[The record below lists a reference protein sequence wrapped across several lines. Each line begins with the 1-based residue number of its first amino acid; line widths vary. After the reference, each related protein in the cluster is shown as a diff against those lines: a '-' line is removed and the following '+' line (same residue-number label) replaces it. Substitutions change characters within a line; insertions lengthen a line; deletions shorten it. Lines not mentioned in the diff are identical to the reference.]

1 MNKKHGNRP
10 CWRKLRL
17 AYRESARFYD
27 LFASENDVQYYKEL
41 GLKCGSALEIGVGT
55 ARVALE
61 LARAGV
67 EVWGID
73 NSPQMLKEA
82 KKKLQKESEN
92 VQSRVR
98 LFESDMRS
106 FSLDRTFPLAYI
118 PSSTIQHC
126 AMQEDQI
133 SCLKAIN
140 KHLSKNGLLAFNL
153 ILPSS
158 TYNNCVRF
166 IGKATDGNSTVMRFI
181 SYHPNWQEQL
191 LEVLLLFEVYKSGVM
206 TKRICDAST
215 IAMIGK
221 QEMLRLLKKT
231 GFRVEKVYGDY
242 NKSEK
247 TVDQVVIEARRV

>member
-1 MNKKHGNRP
+1 M
-10 CWRKLRL
+10 
-17 AYRESARFYD
+17 AYRESAPFYD
-27 LFASENDVQYYKEL
+27 LFASENDVSYYKEL
-41 GLKCGSALEIGVGT
+41 GLQCGSALEIGVGT

-73 NSPQMLKEA
+73 NSLQMLKEA
-82 KKKLQKESEN
+82 EKKLQKESET
-92 VQSRVR
+92 VQKRVR
-98 LFESDMRS
+98 LFEADMRS
-106 FSLDRTFPLAYI
+106 FNLDRTFLFVYI

-158 TYNNCVRF
+158 TYNNSLRF
-166 IGKATDGNSTVMRFI
+166 IGKVTYGNTTVMRFI
-181 SYHPNWQEQL
+181 SYQPNWQEQL
-191 LEVLLLFEVYKSGVM
+191 LEVLLLFEVYKNGEM
-206 TKRICDAST
+206 TKRIYDAST

-221 QEMLRLLKKT
+221 QEMLLLLEKT
-231 GFRVEKVYGDY
+231 GFKVEKVYGDY

-247 TVDQVVIEARRV
+247 TVDQAVIEARKV